1 MENILDTASGRTSPE
16 LSQATE
22 EPTSSPSSKP
32 SVKSKK
38 VEQFLY
44 LNLKSGNTQESSW
57 EKVTALPGVSMTLNF
72 GAYPSVAKES
82 TLSSILQMD
91 APERYCLSRTACQ
104 GILRRAEKRGKELPG
119 MLRDAL
125 LEIVNDRAE

>member
-1 MENILDTASGRTSPE
+1 MGNIPDTVCGKTSPE
-16 LSQATE
+16 PSAATR
-22 EPTSSPSSKP
+22 EPTFAPSSKR
-32 SVKSKK
+32 SAKSK

-57 EKVTALPGVSMTLNF
+57 EKATALPGVSMTLNF
-72 GAYPSVAKES
+72 GAYPSVARDV
-82 TLSSILQMD
+82 TLSAILQMD
-91 APERYCLSRTACQ
+91 APEKYCLSRTACQ

-125 LEIVNDRAE
+125 LEIVNDCSE

>member
-1 MENILDTASGRTSPE
+1 
-16 LSQATE
+16 
-22 EPTSSPSSKP
+22 
-32 SVKSKK
+32 

-57 EKVTALPGVSMTLNF
+57 EKATALPGGSTTLNF
-72 GAYPSVAKES
+72 GESPNVAKES

-125 LEIVNDRAE
+125 LEVVGHEG